1 MNTLKLVGQ
10 ILIVLSGCGLGIY
23 LKSRLINRQHILS
36 AMVLAVNE
44 AATQIGYINTDI
56 KALTAALCRQPG
68 LEILSFL
75 EPFYENLRRGRSPRE
90 AANKAVYGWPRGVVT
105 AADRQMISAFFGGLG
120 QSDRAGQL
128 AHCALYE
135 EQFKSA
141 AAEAAEARQQKGKM
155 VLTLSM
161 LAALALVILTF

>member
-1 MNTLKLVGQ
+1 MNMVKLAGQ

-23 LKSRLINRQHILS
+23 LKSRLIARRRILT

-44 AATQIGYINTDI
+44 TATQIGYISTDI
-56 KALTAALCRQPG
+56 KALTAALCRQSG

-75 EPFYENLRRGRSPRE
+75 VPFHEDLRCGNSPRH
-90 AANKAVYGWPRGVVT
+90 AADAATEGWQRGVVS

-141 AAEAAEARQQKGKM
+141 AAEAAEAQRQKGKM